1 MGEGGE
7 PVGSQCPL
15 LSTTRR
21 LLPML
26 SGKEAIVTVIT
37 ALLPRD
43 FTLQLPG
50 AVVFPLCGAGFVM
63 SSKVTDLKLR
73 L

>member
-1 MGEGGE
+1 MWGEGGE

-15 LSTTRR
+15 LSTTPR

-26 SGKEAIVTVIT
+26 SGKEAVVTVT

-63 SSKVTDLKLR
+63 PFKVR
-73 L
+73 S